1 MMEAMEHRA
10 NKREFWSAAALVVFV
25 VILTYG
31 VLLPQ
36 LGFYR
41 DDWYMLQTGQSRGA
55 AGLIEIFQTD
65 RPFIGY
71 LFAIYFR
78 LFGIAPLGWHLAAL
92 LIKIIGAVS
101 FLWLV
106 RLLFPGQKDF
116 TTWITLLYVV
126 YPGFLQQPIAATY
139 IHLLLAVTASILSL
153 ALTACALRF
162 TDFKWRVGLTL
173 AACALALLYLLIFE
187 SMIGLEAA
195 RFFIIVY
202 LILQTRQADWKS
214 AIRNSIPWILPYAMA
229 AGGFLAW
236 RLFFFNATRHS
247 TDLDALLASYSVSPL
262 RSVGTI
268 LVELGKDFIELVF
281 LSWAVPLYQ
290 FTAGGDI
297 FDLASSLAVA
307 AIVLGGILFTSRFL
321 KQDKDPLLDP
331 PRAGLWLGAVIAV
344 LALIPIN
351 LAGRNI
357 LFSAHWDRYTLHAAL
372 GGVLLLGS
380 LIYISF
386 REQARR
392 ILLFLLVAIGV
403 VAQYHSAAEYRN
415 FWALERQIWWQ
426 MSWRA
431 PDLKNNTL
439 LYVRLPSGY
448 AFFED
453 YEIYGPANLVYTPDA
468 TTRISADL
476 ITSRTVPLLITQ
488 EVKGA
493 RNRGVYVHKNYKN
506 ALMFTFPTP
515 DSCLHAVNRRQVELP
530 AYDQSDLLLI
540 STYSKIERI
549 DVFAPGIEP
558 PIKLFGPAPEM
569 GWCYYYQQISLER
582 QQEDWEEAARLA
594 QEADQ
599 FGFRPRDPSEWIP
612 VFEGYVNTGRLDLAE
627 EVAAEM
633 LQHRDMI
640 LLYCSQLKERTD
652 LPVSY
657 DLDYIVSTLC
667 SDTSP

>member
-1 MMEAMEHRA
+1 MMGTMEQGTNR
-10 NKREFWSAAALVVFV
+10 REFWSAAALVVFV

-31 VLLPQ
+31 LLLPQ

-41 DDWYMLQTGQSRGA
+41 DDWYMLQTGQGRGA
-55 AGLIEIFQTD
+55 EGLIEIFQTD

-78 LFGIAPLGWHLAAL
+78 LFGTAPLGWHLAAL
-92 LIKIIGAVS
+92 IIKIVGGVS
-101 FLWLV
+101 FLWMM
-106 RLLFPGQKDF
+106 RLLFPGHRDF
-116 TTWITLLYVV
+116 TTWMTLLYVV

-153 ALTACALRF
+153 ALTACAFRL
-162 TDFKWRVGLTL
+162 TDIKWKISLSL
-173 AACALALLYLLIFE
+173 AASALTLLYLLIFE

-195 RFFIIVY
+195 RFFIVVY
-202 LILQTRQADWKS
+202 LIMQTRQADWKS
-214 AIRNSIPWILPYAMA
+214 AIRNAIPWILPYAIA

-247 TDLDALLASYSVSPL
+247 TDLDALLAGYSVSPL
-262 RSVGTI
+262 RSVATI
-268 LVELGKDFIELVF
+268 LVELGKDFIEMVF

-297 FDLASSLAVA
+297 FDLAASLAVA
-307 AIVLGGILFTSRFL
+307 AIVLGGILFYTRFL
-321 KQDKDPLLDP
+321 KRNEDPLPDP
-331 PRAGLWLGAVIAV
+331 PTAGLWLGALIAI

-392 ILLFLLVAIGV
+392 ILLFLLVAVGI
-403 VAQYHSAAEYRN
+403 VAQYHSAAEYRD
-415 FWALERQIWWQ
+415 FWTLERQIWWQ

-431 PDLKNNTL
+431 PDLQSNTL

-468 TTRISADL
+468 TIRISADL
-476 ITSRTVPLLITQ
+476 ITSRTIPLLINQ
-488 EVKGA
+488 EVKGS

-515 DSCLHAVNRRQVELP
+515 DSCLHAVDGRQVELP
-530 AYDQSDLLLI
+530 AYDQNDLLLI
-540 STYSKIERI
+540 SSYSKIERI
-549 DVFAPGIEP
+549 DVFAPGVEP
-558 PIKLFGPAPEM
+558 PVKLFGSVPELS
-569 GWCYYYQQISLER
+569 WCYYYQKISLER
-582 QQEDWEEAARLA
+582 QQEDWEAAAQTA

-599 FGFRPRDPSEWIP
+599 FGFQPRDPSEWIP
-612 VFEGYVNTGRLDLAE
+612 VFEAYVNTGRFELAE
-627 EVAAEM
+627 EIVAEM

-640 LLYCSQLKERTD
+640 LLYCSQITQRTD
-652 LPVSY
+652 LPASY
-657 DLDYIVSTLC
+657 DRDYIVSKLC
-667 SDTSP
+667 GEDSQ